1 MFSVKKPFS
10 FYLQAL
16 IGITYSYSSL
26 AANEPI
32 LPADASIPEKIVPIA
47 ESKQQPKKLADFPR
61 TAFQYVYDEQQLA
74 QNFSATE
81 QLLNL
86 AINSGQ
92 LAHIENLLK
101 IYRTFPQ
108 QDPIL
113 VLFAEAQ
120 IAKLTGNHRLAI
132 DRYRQIIAKRPDL
145 TPVRIQLAIS
155 LFNTQQD
162 RAAQDQFE
170 KALVDPALP
179 TDIRGLVQAYK
190 DALDKRDSWSWSFSA
205 NYLHTDNV
213 NNASSDRYLIGDNL
227 FEKDPSMLPRSANGI
242 AYGLGIERDFNL
254 VNAHYLHVENN
265 FFGRSYWDA
274 HDYDEMYNR
283 TYLGY
288 RYKHQK
294 GQISFLPFY
303 ERQWYADHRYK
314 RGQGGRLELSHWLNP
329 SWQISSA
336 LEFNRNRYY
345 GRNATLDGNTKL
357 FSTTLLWRRTPAQY
371 FYAGVDFNRETT
383 QTKNNNYDLRTA
395 RIGWGQEWGWGLSSR
410 LSFSASDRRYK
421 DNINFGS
428 FNFDYRRQD
437 EIYQINATLWKRDW
451 HIWGITPK
459 VNYRWKKQ
467 RSNYENL
474 YSYSDKGLMLIFEKI
489 F

>member
-1 MFSVKKPFS
+1 M
-10 FYLQAL
+10 
-16 IGITYSYSSL
+16 IGITVSYSSL

-132 DRYRQIIAKRPDL
+132 DRYRQIIAERSDL

-162 RAAQDQFE
+162 SAAQDQFE
-170 KALVDPALP
+170 KALADPALP
-179 TDIRGLVQAYK
+179 SDIRGLVQAYK

-205 NYLHTDNV
+205 NYLRTDNV
-213 NNASSDRYLIGDNL
+213 NNASSERYLENTAFVKGD
-227 FEKDPSMLPRSANGI
+227 SMLPQKAHGI
-242 AYGLGIERDFNL
+242 GYQVGLERDFNI
-254 VNAHYLHVENN
+254 VNGHYLHVENALY
-265 FFGRSYWDA
+265 GRNYWDA
-274 HDYDEMYNR
+274 HDYDEIINR
-283 TYLGY
+283 TLLGY
-288 RYKHQK
+288 RYKNEKTQW
-294 GQISFLPFY
+294 SLLPFN
-303 ERQWYADHRYK
+303 EQQWYGGHRYK
-314 RGQGGRLELSHWLNP
+314 RAIGGRGELVHWLTPN
-329 SWQISSA
+329 WQVSTA
-336 LEFNRNRYY
+336 LEY
-345 GRNATLDGNTKL
+345 GKNSYAQNDNLEGNSKIASL
-357 FSTTLLWRRTPAQY
+357 TLLWRRSPRQY
-371 FYAGVDFNRETT
+371 FYGGVDFIRETT
-383 QTKNNNYDLRTA
+383 QVRHYSYDLKSA
-395 RIGWGQEWGWGLSSR
+395 RLGWGQEWHWGISSR
-410 LSFSASDRRYK
+410 VSFSASKREYK
-421 DNINFGS
+421 DNLSLGANFH
-428 FNFDYRRQD
+428 FDRTRED
-437 EIYQINATLWKRDW
+437 EIYQINTALWKRDW

-459 VNYRWKKQ
+459 LNYRWKKQ
-467 RSNYENL
+467 RSNFSSL
-474 YSYSDKGLMLIFEKI
+474 YSYTDKGITLSLEKT